1 MEVVKK
7 VRSNQKAKFV
17 GALAILT
24 LCAPNTVL
32 AEATPTT
39 NLSHPILA
47 HRGVHQTYS
56 REGLSRDTCTATRI
70 NSPTHDL
77 IENTIPSLLE
87 TNKLGADII
96 EIDVHPTTDGDF
108 AVFHDWTLDCR
119 TNGSGVTRN
128 QTMSYLRT
136 LDVGYGYTADNGI
149 IFPFRSKGVGMI
161 VSLQDVLGAVP
172 DTQLLINIKSR
183 DPEEGRRLAAYLSAR
198 NVNPRRVMVY
208 GHEIPVATFRAA
220 ANSDSIAFSKK
231 QVGDCLKNYVALG
244 WFGHIPKACKSTLIL
259 VPHSHTGLI
268 WGWRRDFAA
277 RMARVGSHVFLV
289 GPIPKNSQSSLSG
302 LNDPNLLDGIPEGV
316 GVWTDAIE
324 VIAPALASNGS
335 RTRN

>member
-1 MEVVKK
+1 MK
-7 VRSNQKAKFV
+7 SNNQAKLASAV
-17 GALAILT
+17 AILNLWAGNVALADS
-24 LCAPNTVL
+24 
-32 AEATPTT
+32 TPAS
-39 NLSHPILA
+39 NPSHPILA

-56 REGLSRDTCTATRI
+56 REGLARDTCTATRI
-70 NSPTHDL
+70 NSPTHDF

-96 EIDVHPTTDGDF
+96 EVDVHPTTDGDF

-128 QTMSYLRT
+128 QTMAFLRT
-136 LDVGYGYTADNGI
+136 LDAGYGYTADNGAT
-149 IFPFRSKGVGMI
+149 FPLRGKGIGMI

-198 NVNPRRVMVY
+198 NANPERVMVY

-220 ANSDSIAFSKK
+220 ANSDLIAFSKK

-244 WFGHIPKACKSTLIL
+244 WIGYIPKACKNTLIL

-302 LNDPNLLDGIPEGV
+302 LNDPSLLDGIPVGV

-324 VIAPALASNGS
+324 IIAPALASTGS